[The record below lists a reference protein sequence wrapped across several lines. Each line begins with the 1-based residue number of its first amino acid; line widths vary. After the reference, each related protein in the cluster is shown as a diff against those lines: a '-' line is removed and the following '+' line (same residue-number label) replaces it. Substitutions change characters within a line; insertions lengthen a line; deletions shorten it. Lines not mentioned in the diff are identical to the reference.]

1 MNTTYRTP
9 DGLYEVESSG
19 LTEGE
24 RRKQG
29 RLSLLR
35 ERRAVFVRRGQR
47 ALLARLLEAGTAT
60 ADDVA
65 AVVELPDDVD
75 GRCLGA
81 VPGALARLG
90 VVRILD
96 YRRSHRP
103 TRHASVQAVWE
114 LVDRNAALRWLASN
128 PDMPDPTY
136 SESDGRQLEL
146 GFLNTETPT
155 VAAAGASF

>member
-9 DGLYEVESSG
+9 DGLFEVTTSG
-19 LTEGE
+19 LAEGE
-24 RRKQG
+24 RRKQD

-47 ALLARLLEAGTAT
+47 ALLTRLLEAGTAT

-75 GRCLGA
+75 GRCLGS
-81 VPGALARLG
+81 VPGPLARLG
-90 VVRILD
+90 LVRILD

-128 PDMPDPTY
+128 PDMPDQTC
-136 SESDGRQLEL
+136 SESDDRQPEI